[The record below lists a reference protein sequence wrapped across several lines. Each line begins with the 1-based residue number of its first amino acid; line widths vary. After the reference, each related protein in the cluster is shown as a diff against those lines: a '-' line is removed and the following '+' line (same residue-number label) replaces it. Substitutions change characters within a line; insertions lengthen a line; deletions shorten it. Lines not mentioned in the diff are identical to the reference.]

1 MPGQPFPSL
10 PDWPPPKQKHK
21 KEKEEVMQA
30 PRKTYI
36 LWHTNNGCHLTKH
49 ARTGTLKQV
58 CSAYTQTRQQWNPQ
72 NHRDQ
77 LESTKFSPNCVRV
90 KKSSLGQKLCTSYL
104 NTYHYTT
111 GSRRTRGSRVE
122 KKRGKTQSI
131 LMIKN
136 GSSVSSN
143 LGTQN
148 NTQINRRGG
157 TQSTFCMRS
166 WEALCFPVLTLLI
179 WKQSLL
185 SSPR

>member
-1 MPGQPFPSL
+1 MPFDKACKDRYLKTSL
-10 PDWPPPKQKHK
+10 
-21 KEKEEVMQA
+21 
-30 PRKTYI
+30 
-36 LWHTNNGCHLTKH
+36 LGLHTNKATMKPAKPQRPAGVYKVFTKLCE
-49 ARTGTLKQV
+49 G
-58 CSAYTQTRQQWNPQ
+58 
-72 NHRDQ
+72 
-77 LESTKFSPNCVRV
+77 

-148 NTQINRRGG
+148 NTQINSRGG
-157 TQSTFCMRS
+157 RRPIFCMRS
-166 WEALCFPVLTLLI
+166 SSAPLCFSVLTLLI
-179 WKQSLL
+179 WKQSLFG
-185 SSPR
+185 SPRQQSWEGRKEGRLVVLTWYEQPQ